1 MRLLRIYLCCVGCCY
16 AADPVQLDQLITEAL
31 ANNREILAAQKRVE
45 AARQRPAPARG
56 LPDPT
61 LSVGY
66 SSNGGPLPG
75 QGLGSNP
82 TSNIGVTISQEV
94 TSRDKRRL
102 RGEIA
107 LKEADATFEDYQAV
121 QLSVRSRVSQAYH
134 RLHHTWEALEILEEG
149 RKVLADV
156 IHLSEA
162 RYTAGKA
169 PQQDIFKAQTQLSLM
184 ETRIIKMRQDQQTAE
199 AEINSLLNRKPGT
212 PVGQPAEGELF
223 PLLLTVDEL
232 LSKAAASAPELR
244 RDVAF
249 IRRDELGVSLARREL
264 RPDYTIA
271 AGYFNQGGMAPM
283 YQLRVDIP
291 LRLHTESRQRPM
303 IDEKVDLLSE
313 SRRNFEAAEQT
324 LQFRVREAY
333 LAAQTAWK
341 LWQLYSDTIL
351 PQTQLTVEAS
361 LNAYQ
366 NGASDLAA
374 VLTNIAAKTDVQEQ
388 LHEQSLNF
396 ALAVARLEEMTG
408 IELRGSR

>member
-1 MRLLRIYLCCVGCCY
+1 MRLLRIYLCCLGCCF
-16 AADPVQLDQLITEAL
+16 AADPAQLDQLIAEAL

-45 AARQRPAPARG
+45 AARQRSSPARG
-56 LPDPT
+56 LPDPL

-66 SSNGGPLPG
+66 ASNGGPLPG

-82 TSNIGVTISQEV
+82 TSNIGVTISQEF

-102 RGEIA
+102 RGDIA
-107 LKEADATFEDYQAV
+107 VKEADAAFQDYQSV
-121 QLSVRSRVSQAYH
+121 QLSVRSRISQAYH

-149 RKVLADV
+149 RRVLSDV
-156 IHLSEA
+156 IHFSEA
-162 RYTAGKA
+162 RYTAGKT
-169 PQQDIFKAQTQLSLM
+169 PQQDIFKAQMQLSLM
-184 ETRIIKMRQDQQTAE
+184 ETRIIKMQQDQQTAE
-199 AEINSLLNRKPGT
+199 AEINTLLNRTPGT
-212 PVGQPAEGELF
+212 PVGQPVEGEIF

-232 LSKAAASAPELR
+232 LAKAAATAPELR

-249 IRRDELGVSLARREL
+249 IQRDELGVNLARREL

-271 AGYFNQGGMAPM
+271 AGYFNQGGMPPM
-283 YQLRVDIP
+283 VQFRVEVP

-303 IDEKVDLLSE
+303 INEKVDQLSE
-313 SRRNFEAAEQT
+313 SRRNFEAAEQS

-341 LWQLYSDTIL
+341 LWQLYNDTIL

-366 NGASDLAA
+366 TGATDLAG

-388 LHEQSLNF
+388 LHEQGLNF